1 MDYEGLSRDDLLN
14 VYALNR
20 GWLEGR
26 QASAPS
32 GVRLTPRQLERLADT
47 PFLLFSFREQDARWW
62 QSLLGEDPQQSLLDA
77 GPPVSGEM
85 LALQSAGLAFLWDLA
100 RRNPYVARIVGGASL
115 PWCELIAAAT
125 LVRVQTCATS
135 GHMIE
140 PRFDDGSSLNRR
152 LLRRGC
158 SSSRETRLF
167 AQMSALQALL
177 TGGETVGAQR
187 LAAAACRMAMPARRS
202 VDKV

>member
-1 MDYEGLSRDDLLN
+1 MDYEGLTRDDLLN

-20 GWLEGR
+20 SWLEG
-26 QASAPS
+26 QCVSAQG
-32 GVRLTPRQLERLADT
+32 GVSLTTRRLERLADT

-62 QSLLGEDPQQSLLDA
+62 QSLLGDDPQQSLLET
-77 GPPVSGEM
+77 GPPISGEM
-85 LALQSAGLAFLWDLA
+85 LALQSAGMAFLWDLA

-115 PWCELIAAAT
+115 AWCEQIAAAT

-140 PRFDDGSSLNRR
+140 SRFEDGSALYRR

-158 SSSRETRLF
+158 SSSREMRLF
-167 AQMSALQALL
+167 AQIGALQAML
-177 TGGETVGAQR
+177 TGGEAVSLRR
-187 LAAAACRMAMPARRS
+187 LSAAACRMPVPAQRRL
-202 VDKV
+202 DKV